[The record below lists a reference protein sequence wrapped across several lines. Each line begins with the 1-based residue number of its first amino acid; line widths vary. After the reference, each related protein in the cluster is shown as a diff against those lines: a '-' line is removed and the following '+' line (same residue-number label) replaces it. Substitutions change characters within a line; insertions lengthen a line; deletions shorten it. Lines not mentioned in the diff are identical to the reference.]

1 MGPRG
6 YPTAF
11 QPGAR
16 RLEGGGREP
25 EPAATAFSTP
35 QAAALGF
42 EVPPRHAP
50 GIVGLRTGAGMPP
63 AAELVRR
70 LAALKPRPVLVSERL
85 GVIRVSPH
93 LYNTPDDLRC
103 LLDGLREAVRPVSRL

>member
-1 MGPRG
+1 MPMLVAALRLVAQQL
-6 YPTAF
+6 TTRRIA
-11 QPGAR
+11 AR
-16 RLEGGGREP
+16 LGEMTSLV
-25 EPAATAFSTP
+25 AA

-103 LLDGLREAVRPVSRL
+103 LLDGLREVVRPASRL

>member
-1 MGPRG
+1 MAEGS
-6 YPTAF
+6 
-11 QPGAR
+11 AR
-16 RLEGGGREP
+16 VTRL
-25 EPAATAFSTP
+25 AAA

>member
-1 MGPRG
+1 MAEGS
-6 YPTAF
+6 
-11 QPGAR
+11 AR
-16 RLEGGGREP
+16 VTRL
-25 EPAATAFSTP
+25 ASA

-93 LYNTPDDLRC
+93 LYNTPDLHC
-103 LLDGLREAVRPVSRL
+103 LLDGLRLYAREAVRPASRL